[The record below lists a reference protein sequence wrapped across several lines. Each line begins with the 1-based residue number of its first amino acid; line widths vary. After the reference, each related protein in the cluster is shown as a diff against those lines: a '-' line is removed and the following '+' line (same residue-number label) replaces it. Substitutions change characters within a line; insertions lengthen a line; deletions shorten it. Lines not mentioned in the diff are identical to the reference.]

1 MPALQKRESI
11 ARCGVL
17 LRSLARLA
25 QWTLLAVCVWLVICT
40 SAHALDPNVP
50 IAKLRHTVWKEAD
63 GLPAGSKT
71 GSVQTS
77 DGFIWIATFAGLTRF
92 DGLRFETITL
102 PRSERLTSAS
112 IFTLDA
118 PSSGGLW
125 IGFAFGGVGLLK
137 DGNWKVF
144 TAEDGLPAGSA
155 QAFAEDL
162 DGVVW
167 VATSCGLAR
176 IQDNRV
182 SSLGP
187 EWAVPPGYIHN
198 LMIDSE
204 GAVWLTLNDGTVAYL
219 LRGERSFR
227 RLPRSFKISPDGK
240 VGLAQSA
247 AGAIWAYDDYGL
259 HHLDI
264 HRVPD
269 GRTHAA
275 SPVSLLFDHDGALW
289 FWDEHSLLRVA
300 HPELAAK
307 SGTIGNGQL
316 SRDRLLLQDGPG
328 PLLMETSDG
337 LIWTVSDRQLSRL
350 SESNVQQLDFPG
362 IRAGLTHLGLG
373 AADGG
378 GLWVVPYSGPLI
390 EVQQG
395 HARAVEAVNDLSAI
409 ARTADGRAWLGGSN
423 GLWQHEQKRFLR
435 VAMPEETQGSEVQ
448 AIAGSSADDHRDPEV
463 KIGRAHV

>member
-1 MPALQKRESI
+1 MIQRRRSVAKVPALQKRESI

-167 VATSCGLAR
+167 VATSRGLAR

-187 EWAVPPGYIHN
+187 EWAVPPGYIHS

-204 GAVWLTLNDGTVAYL
+204 GAVWLALSDSTLAYL

-227 RLPRSFKISPDGK
+227 RLPRSFKSSVSDNR
-240 VGLAQSA
+240 VGVAQA
-247 AGAIWAYDDYGL
+247 ATGAIWAYDDDGL
-259 HHLDI
+259 HRLDVK
-264 HRVPD
+264 RLPD
-269 GRTHAA
+269 GRTHATN
-275 SPVSLLFDHDGALW
+275 PVSLQFDHDGGLW
-289 FWDEHSLLRVA
+289 CWDADGLLRIG
-300 HPELAAK
+300 HPELVA
-307 SGTIGNGQL
+307 GNGSISTAQL
-316 SRDRLLLQDGPG
+316 TRDRLSLLDGPDR
-328 PLLMETSDG
+328 LLMQSSDG

-350 SESNVQQLDFPG
+350 SESNVQQLDLPAF
-362 IRAGLTHLGLG
+362 RAGMAHVGLG
-373 AADGG
+373 AADEG
-378 GLWVVPYSGPLI
+378 GLWVVPYNGLLI
-390 EVQQG
+390 EVQKGQ
-395 HARAVEAVNDLSAI
+395 AKAIKTVKDLSAS
-409 ARTADGRAWLGGSN
+409 ARTADGRAWLPRGSDRRSAAR
-423 GLWQHEQKRFLR
+423 GADEGFPHR
-435 VAMPEETQGSEVQ
+435 
-448 AIAGSSADDHRDPEV
+448 AGPAAARWPYAGQDR
-463 KIGRAHV
+463 HV